1 MRDIYD
7 ELRHRALQPCREND
21 LLGEKVVI
29 RTRTLSP
36 EEAIGNPERDDFP
49 LRKGRERLMQAE
61 FRGAFGQ
68 AFTDHFGDFEG
79 SLAEIF
85 EMPLKNSY
93 RRAVFLAALNA
104 ALRHLGLIE
113 HTVHCRDKG
122 PTECAGKISSYIK
135 ERFGA
140 VKVTQVG
147 FQPCIAEA
155 LAGKFAFRLLDLDS
169 DNIGREKFGIVV
181 EGPEKTPE
189 AAQWADLLL
198 VTGSTLAN
206 ETISRFLTDKPV
218 LFYGTTI
225 AAPAYLMGW
234 ERFCASST

>member
-1 MRDIYD
+1 
-7 ELRHRALQPCREND
+7 
-21 LLGEKVVI
+21 
-29 RTRTLSP
+29 
-36 EEAIGNPERDDFP
+36 
-49 LRKGRERLMQAE
+49 
-61 FRGAFGQ
+61 
-68 AFTDHFGDFEG
+68 
-79 SLAEIF
+79 
-85 EMPLKNSY
+85 MPLKNSY
-93 RRAVFLAALNA
+93 HRAVFLAALNA
-104 ALRHLGLIE
+104 ALRHLDLIE

-234 ERFCASST
+234 ERFCESST